1 MWRAPACLFV
11 AVAATALL
19 NPRPVSTQGAAAPA
33 RFPTFEFHRIDG
45 IGSQIGQTALVDVD
59 NDGDLDW
66 IAGQADRTGADIWW
80 WEYQGPDRWVRHAIG
95 KGNTDV
101 GGAPFDVNRDGW
113 IDFLSGSVLLVNSKT
128 PRETPFT
135 SHAVGTIYS
144 HDTEFAD
151 INGDGR
157 MDALANSDL
166 TGLFW
171 YEIPS
176 DPTQPW
182 TPHLIASSASH
193 QIHGGVSPRAT
204 GDIDGDG
211 DRDVVTGQ
219 AWYENVGGKGLEWT
233 PHRNIDFGE
242 RHRYGI
248 AVRTWVGDMDGDADM
263 DIVQAEADNPDGRV
277 AWFENDGR
285 GQWTRH
291 LIKDK
296 GGLQDFHA
304 LAVADFDGDGDL
316 DVFSGGGPLSVA
328 GTQTSFIWENT
339 AGARGR
345 STPDTWVEHII
356 IKKPVHEVE
365 AGDVDGDGDID
376 LVAKPWTE
384 GNEHFYLRNM
394 LMEGAS
400 RAR

>member
-204 GDIDGDG
+204 GD
-211 DRDVVTGQ
+211 
-219 AWYENVGGKGLEWT
+219 
-233 PHRNIDFGE
+233 
-242 RHRYGI
+242 
-248 AVRTWVGDMDGDADM
+248 MDGDADM